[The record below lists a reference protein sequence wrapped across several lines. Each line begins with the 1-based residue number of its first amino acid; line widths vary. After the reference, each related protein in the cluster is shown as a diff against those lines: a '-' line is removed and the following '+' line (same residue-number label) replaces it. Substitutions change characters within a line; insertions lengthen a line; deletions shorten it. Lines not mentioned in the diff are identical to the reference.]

1 MSERAQIDNFTELGL
16 VERREALA
24 VGKFDLVK
32 EVRRLSAKIEAKSVL
47 NAFLETT
54 DELAVECTSKLAHSE
69 EAFPLRG
76 VVLAVKDNIA
86 LKDHQLTCASK
97 ILDGYKSLFTSTAL
111 QRLSDAGVVIIG
123 KTNLDEFAMGSSTE
137 HSAFGPSL
145 NPFDNSR
152 VPGGSSG
159 GSAAAV
165 AAGLATASL
174 GSETGGS
181 VRQPA
186 AFCGLV
192 GIKPTYGR
200 ISRYGLV
207 AFGSSLDQ
215 IGVMARTTYECAKV
229 FETMAG
235 HDPLDNTSSP
245 VPVPDC
251 AGNLDRP
258 LKGLRVG
265 LPREYREGTIQPE
278 VANSVERAA
287 KVLKEM
293 GATITECSLPHTKY
307 AIPVY
312 YILAPAEASSNLAR
326 YDGVRYGLR
335 RGTPPPTPPASGGE
349 VAPPLPPIEDIIRA
363 SRQAGFGAEVKRRI
377 MLGTYVLS
385 SGYYD
390 AYYLKAQKVRRL
402 IRQDFL
408 NVFDD
413 FDLLLTPTT
422 PTTAFKF
429 GEKTADPIA
438 MYLSDIF
445 TAPANLAGVPA
456 ISVPFGFDDKGLPI
470 GIQLMAADFREDLLF
485 QVAHQLEGVAQ

>member
-1 MSERAQIDNFTELGL
+1 MSFTVNTDDIIKLTLPERQSAILSGQLDYLSSIRWLID
-16 VERREALA
+16 
-24 VGKFDLVK
+24 
-32 EVRRLSAKIEAKSVL
+32 KIGAASHL
-47 NAFLETT
+47 NAFLTT
-54 DELAVECTSKLAHSE
+54 TPNLAEHS
-69 EAFPLRG
+69 AVDFLDNKSLLPLTG
-76 VVLAVKDNIA
+76 VTLAVKDNIA
-86 LKDHQLTCASK
+86 LKDCQLTCASK
-97 ILDGYKSLFTSTAL
+97 ILANYKSPYTATAL
-111 QRLSDAGVVIIG
+111 QRLIDSGAAIVG

-137 HSAFGPSL
+137 HSAFNPSL

-165 AAGLATASL
+165 AAGLCSASL

-186 AFCGLV
+186 SFCGLV

-215 IGVMARTTYECAKV
+215 IGVLAQTSYECARV
-229 FETMAG
+229 FEVMAG
-235 HDPLDNTSSP
+235 LDPRDNTTSP
-245 VPVPDC
+245 TPVPDC
-251 AGNLDRP
+251 A
-258 LKGLRVG
+258 KGLNRSLEGLRIG
-265 LPREYREGTIQPE
+265 LPIEYLQGGIQPE
-278 VANSVERAA
+278 IMTAIK
-287 KVLKEM
+287 KVSEELQKR
-293 GATITECSLPHTKY
+293 GATVKECSLPHTKY

-312 YILAPAEASSNLAR
+312 YIIAPAEASSNLAR
-326 YDGVRYGLR
+326 YDGVRYGPRLVND
-335 RGTPPPTPPASGGE
+335 GD
-349 VAPPLPPIEDIIRA
+349 VIKA

-408 NVFDD
+408 EVFRN

-429 GEKTADPIA
+429 GEKLTDPIA

-445 TAPANLAGVPA
+445 TAPANLAGIPA
-456 ISVPFGFDDKGLPI
+456 ISVPYGMDEQGLPI

-485 QVAHQLEGVAQ
+485 AVAHQLEGR